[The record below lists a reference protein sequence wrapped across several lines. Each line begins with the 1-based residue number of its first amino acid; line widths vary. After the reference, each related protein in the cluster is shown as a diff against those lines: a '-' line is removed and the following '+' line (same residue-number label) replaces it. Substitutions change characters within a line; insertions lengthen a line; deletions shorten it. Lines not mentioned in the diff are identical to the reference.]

1 MRLILLS
8 LFFGVLSLNAQDY
21 PFKVG
26 EKLDYTAEFN
36 NVPIGYASLSVDSM
50 QIINNQ
56 KTYRIE
62 FLARTGNFGDM
73 FYKIRDHINVWLDKK
88 DLFTHKIKKNIREG
102 SYRKKIETIFDYEKM
117 IAINGKDTT
126 VILQNIVDPYSLF
139 YLLRTV
145 SLDEDSPM
153 IFSTYENKKVKE
165 IKFKVGTKA
174 VINSPL
180 GSFTCIPV
188 KPFNV
193 DRSLFKNQGSMKI
206 WFSEDKR
213 RLPVKIQIKL
223 KFGSLTL
230 LLKKI
235 SYE

>member
-1 MRLILLS
+1 
-8 LFFGVLSLNAQDY
+8 
-21 PFKVG
+21 
-26 EKLDYTAEFN
+26 
-36 NVPIGYASLSVDSM
+36 
-50 QIINNQ
+50 
-56 KTYRIE
+56 
-62 FLARTGNFGDM
+62 
-73 FYKIRDHINVWLDKK
+73 
-88 DLFTHKIKKNIREG
+88 NIREG

-117 IAINGKDTT
+117 IAISSEDTT

-145 SLDEDSPM
+145 PLNEGIPM
-153 IFSTYENKKVKE
+153 IFSTYKNKKVKD
-165 IKFKVGTKA
+165 IKFKVGTKT

-180 GSFTCIPV
+180 GSFMCIPV
-188 KPFNV
+188 KPYNA
-193 DRSLFKNQGSMKI
+193 DRSLFKNKGSIKI

-235 SYE
+235 SYEEEVSFQKFPPLSRRSKRDRQKSEGKM